1 MNMRDTGVREVKS
14 SLRPGPAGAAKAD
27 AAKWDDNNMFLTP
40 DERQHALYYDYL
52 EPNMKEGAA
61 FAFAHGLK
69 VHFGLIEPRADI
81 DIFMI
86 APKGPGHTVRSEY
99 ERGAGVPSLLAV
111 HANPTGNCHDIG
123 LSYGAAIGGVRAG
136 II

>member
-1 MNMRDTGVREVKS
+1 MNMRDSGVKEVKIA
-14 SLRPGPAGAAKAD
+14 LRPGSASAAKAN
-27 AAKWDDNNMFLTP
+27 AAKWDNKNMFLTP
-40 DERQHALYYDYL
+40 DERQRALYFDHL

-61 FAFAHGLK
+61 LAFAHGLN

-81 DIFMI
+81 DVFMI
-86 APKGPGHTVRSEY
+86 APKVPSYTVRSEY
-99 ERGAGVPSLLAV
+99 GRGADVPSLLAV

-123 LSYGAAIGGVRAG
+123 LSYGAAIGGARAG

>member
-1 MNMRDTGVREVKS
+1 MNMRDAGVREVKS
-14 SLRPGPAGAAKAD
+14 SLRSGPAGAAKAD

-52 EPNMKEGAA
+52 EPNVKEGAA

-86 APKGPGHTVRSEY
+86 APKGPGHTVRSE
-99 ERGAGVPSLLAV
+99 
-111 HANPTGNCHDIG
+111 
-123 LSYGAAIGGVRAG
+123 
-136 II
+136 

>member
-1 MNMRDTGVREVKS
+1 MS
-14 SLRPGPAGAAKAD
+14 PAN
-27 AAKWDDNNMFLTP
+27 AAKWDDNIMVLTP
-40 DERQHALYYDYL
+40 DEGQRALCYDHL
-52 EPNMKEGAA
+52 EPNMKEWTAL
-61 FAFAHGLK
+61 AFAHGLN